1 MDLKGNY
8 CMDKKLKKALIWPA
22 VGIPIAMMAFMIDWR
37 ATLIMLVLWA
47 IENKLK
53 QKKIGGF

>member
-1 MDLKGNY
+1 
-8 CMDKKLKKALIWPA
+8 MDKKLKKALIWPA
-22 VGIPIAMMAFMIDWR
+22 VGIPMAMVAFLIDWR
-37 ATLIMLVLWA
+37 AALIMFVLWV